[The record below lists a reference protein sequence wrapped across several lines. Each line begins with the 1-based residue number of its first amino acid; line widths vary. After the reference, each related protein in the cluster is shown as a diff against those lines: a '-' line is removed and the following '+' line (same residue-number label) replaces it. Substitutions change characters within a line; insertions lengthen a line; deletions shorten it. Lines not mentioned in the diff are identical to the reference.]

1 MACVYVYV
9 IILTFI
15 GPEYKGRSM
24 AAHNDRDLAEA
35 TKGGTTDDVEKVA
48 QHGRTGSSDDEQV
61 HKA

>member
-24 AAHNDRDLAEA
+24 DAADDHDLQEARGIHDRPQDHDHS
-35 TKGGTTDDVEKVA
+35 G
-48 QHGRTGSSDDEQV
+48 SDDEKYEKV
-61 HKA
+61 